1 METKIYAVI
10 DTNVIVSAL
19 FSISGQ
25 SNPATIIRKVVDGT
39 ITPIYNEEILSEYKE
54 VLSRDKFPFRKDDID
69 WIINIFHEY
78 GLAINKT
85 KISEETFVDK
95 DDVVFYEV
103 ALSREDSFLVT
114 GNLKHFPKKPFIVS
128 PAEMVEII
136 NAAIFGNGKIL
147 SEPKRMY
154 GKQY

>member
-1 METKIYAVI
+1 M
-10 DTNVIVSAL
+10 L
-19 FSISGQ
+19 G
-25 SNPATIIRKVVDGT
+25 
-39 ITPIYNEEILSEYKE
+39 
-54 VLSRDKFPFRKDDID
+54 RDKFPFRKDDID

-78 GLAINKT
+78 GLAISKT